1 MPTYARADLVME
13 RGEGMYLYTS
23 DHRRLLDFGAGVAVV
38 SLGHCHP
45 HLVAALQKQAETLWH
60 CSNLYRIPGQ
70 ERLAERLVAA
80 SFADSVFFSNSGLEA
95 MECGL
100 KMVRRYHDET
110 GNPGRYRVIVCSDA
124 FHGRSLATLAAGGQ
138 AKHLKGFDPPVE
150 GFDRVAFGNLNETR
164 AAIGPETAAILVEPI
179 QGEGGLRA
187 APQGY
192 LRGLRAIADEFGLLL
207 FLDEVQ
213 TGMGR
218 TGKLFAHE
226 WDGIRP
232 DIVAV
237 AKGLGGGFPVGATLA
252 VEKVAKVMTA
262 GSHGSTFGGNP
273 LAMAAA
279 NATLDVMLADGFF
292 DRVRRIGELFRRE
305 VEVLGRRHPRV
316 VAEVR
321 GIGLMVGCK
330 TVPENT
336 GVAQALQNAG
346 LLTVIAGD
354 NVVRLVP
361 PLIVEE
367 SHVREAAL
375 IMDRVFAALAD
386 KPVPAEPVPA
396 QPVPAQAGSG
406 SGSA

>member
-1 MPTYARADLVME
+1 MPTYARADLAIA
-13 RGEGMYLYTS
+13 RGEGMYVFTT
-23 DHRRLLDFGAGVAVV
+23 DNRRLLDFGAGVAVV

-45 HLVAALQKQAETLWH
+45 HLVQALQKQAATLWH

-95 MECGL
+95 MECAL
-100 KMVRRYHDET
+100 KMARRYYDET
-110 GNPGRYRVIVCSDA
+110 GQPDRHRVIVAQDA
-124 FHGRSLATLAAGGQ
+124 FHGRSLATIAAGGQ
-138 AKHLKGFDPPVE
+138 PKHLKGFDPVVG

-164 AAIGPETAAILVEPI
+164 AAIGPETAAILVEPV

-187 APQGY
+187 APPGY
-192 LRGLRAIADEFGLLL
+192 LKSLRAVADEFGLLL
-207 FLDEVQ
+207 ILDEVQ

-252 VEKVAKVMTA
+252 VEKVAKVMTP

-279 NATLDVMLADGFF
+279 NAVLDVILADGFL
-292 DRVRRIGELFRRE
+292 DRVCAMGARLKNEIEGLA
-305 VEVLGRRHPRV
+305 RRHPRV
-316 VAEVR
+316 VAETR
-321 GIGLMVGCK
+321 GLGLMFGLK
-330 TVPENT
+330 TIPENAS
-336 GVAQALQNAG
+336 VATALMNAG
-346 LLTVIAGD
+346 LLTVVAGD
-354 NVVRLVP
+354 NVIRLVP

-367 SHVREAAL
+367 THIREAAA
-375 IMDRVFAALAD
+375 IMDRVFASLAE
-386 KPVPAEPVPA
+386 KAA
-396 QPVPAQAGSG
+396 
-406 SGSA
+406 

>member
-1 MPTYARADLVME
+1 MPTYARADLVIE

-23 DHRRLLDFGAGVAVV
+23 DNRRLIDFAAGVAVV

-45 HLVAALQKQAETLWH
+45 TLVAALQRQAATLWH

-70 ERLAERLVAA
+70 ERLAARLVEA

-95 MECGL
+95 MEAGL
-100 KMVRRYHDET
+100 KLVRRYHDET
-110 GNPGRYRVIVCSDA
+110 GHPERWRVVVCSDA
-124 FHGRSLATLAAGGQ
+124 FHGRSLATIAAGGQ
-138 AKHLKGFDPPVE
+138 PKHLKGFDPVVP
-150 GFDRVAFGNLNETR
+150 GFDRVAYGNLNETR
-164 AAIGPETAAILVEPI
+164 VAIGPETAAILVEPI
-179 QGEGGLRA
+179 QGEGGLRV
-187 APQGY
+187 PPPGY
-192 LRGLRAIADEFGLLL
+192 LGALRAIADEFGLLL

-226 WDGIRP
+226 WDGVRP

-252 VEKVAKVMTA
+252 VERVAKVMTA

-292 DRVRRIGELFRRE
+292 ERVRTLGTSLKRE
-305 VEVLGRRHPRV
+305 IEALGRRHPRV

-321 GIGLMVGCK
+321 GLGLMLGFK
-330 TVPENT
+330 TTLENSS
-336 GVAQALQNAG
+336 VAQALQDAG
-346 LLTVIAGD
+346 LLTVLAGD

-367 SHVREAAL
+367 SHVREAMA
-375 IMDRVFAALAD
+375 IMDRVFAALVE
-386 KPVPAEPVPA
+386 KPVPAK
-396 QPVPAQAGSG
+396 AGSG
-406 SGSA
+406 SA

>member
-1 MPTYARADLVME
+1 MIPPVMPTYARADLVIE
-13 RGEGMYLYTS
+13 RGEGMYLYAS
-23 DHRRLLDFGAGVAVV
+23 GGRRLLDFGAGVAVV

-45 HLVAALQKQAETLWH
+45 KLVAALRQQAATLWH

-70 ERLAERLVAA
+70 ERLAGRLVEAT
-80 SFADSVFFSNSGLEA
+80 FADSVFFSNSGLEA
-95 MECGL
+95 MEAGL

-110 GNPGRYRVIVCSDA
+110 GRPERWRVIVCSDA
-124 FHGRSLATLAAGGQ
+124 FHGRSLATIAAGGQ
-138 AKHLKGFDPPVE
+138 PKHLKGFDPPVP

-187 APQGY
+187 TPPGY
-192 LRGLRAIADEFGLLL
+192 LGALRAIADEFGLLL

-218 TGKLFAHE
+218 TGRLFAHE
-226 WDGIRP
+226 WDGVKP

-292 DRVRRIGELFRRE
+292 ERVRAVGALLKRE
-305 VEVLGRRHPRV
+305 IEALASRHPRI

-321 GIGLMVGCK
+321 GLGLMLGFK
-330 TVPENT
+330 ATLENT
-336 GVAQALQNAG
+336 LVVQALQDAG
-346 LLTVIAGD
+346 LLTVPAGD

-367 SHVREAAL
+367 SHVREAIAIL
-375 IMDRVFAALAD
+375 DRVFAALAE
-386 KPVPAEPVPA
+386 KAA
-396 QPVPAQAGSG
+396 
-406 SGSA
+406 